1 MRSHRPFSQALR
13 LPKPPPTVAGLYTQK
28 EFEAKRAYNV
38 DKLQVKS
45 RTHPLPLSRMH
56 VCTGGRAWGFCFHT
70 GRLPLPPPRMP
81 AVLACA
87 WAVRLC
93 AQHRP
98 AGGRLPALELAAGG
112 ALAGRAGLVG
122 RAGAER
128 GLGAHPGALGRGQSC
143 LVDLSLQPNC
153 LLGGQLVC
161 DTTWRPMCSL
171 GTCLGPAMSLAGPA
185 PRQLSANRLLRM
197 HALQAGVTLLLGL
210 PWSWYSTFVLEARHG
225 FNKTSLR
232 TFVADTAK
240 SVGGRQELGQVCA
253 ASIVTRVQA
262 GRGAGEGGPCGG
274 CGVTSTSHVPCA
286 TERRR
291 CSCWRTRLAPVRR
304 CRRAGPPPPGRCAPQ
319 VLLGLLL
326 LPPVVAGFT
335 AILQRA
341 SPWVGLQVRPA
352 ACSPAAAGQRRGWG
366 RHARQGLPGRPHRGG
381 AACLCAG
388 KVRHGQPRARARCLL
403 ISPHPAHPP
412 PHPTPHTHPPLLVA
426 AVGLPAGAGSVH
438 DHRLPHRHRAPLQQ
452 VCPPGGGAPQ
462 VGLGQPLR
470 WLRQ

>member
-304 CRRAGPPPPGRCAPQ
+304 CRRAGPPPPVAAHRRSCWACCCCRQWWLASPPSCSAPAPGWACRCAP
-319 VLLGLLL
+319 
-326 LPPVVAGFT
+326 LPAARPPLVSAGVGDGMQGRDCPAAPTEVGPPAF
-335 AILQRA
+335 AQGRCGMA
-341 SPWVGLQVRPA
+341 SHAHGPA
-352 ACSPAAAGQRRGWG
+352 AC
-366 RHARQGLPGRPHRGG
+366 
-381 AACLCAG
+381 
-388 KVRHGQPRARARCLL
+388 
-403 ISPHPAHPP
+403 
-412 PHPTPHTHPPLLVA
+412 
-426 AVGLPAGAGSVH
+426 
-438 DHRLPHRHRAPLQQ
+438 
-452 VCPPGGGAPQ
+452 
-462 VGLGQPLR
+462 
-470 WLRQ
+470 